1 MAYLRRLRDFMR
13 DQTRNYNVLLTRSVV
28 ATFLRQLAENFTNIY
43 IVELGATPLQL
54 SAVRAVGAAASALV
68 SIPAGWLSDVYS
80 LKKIMIIGM
89 VLQVLSVACYAF
101 AQNWQWIIAAMIF
114 GTLTM
119 TLVFRMQNIL
129 IANSLTDTNRATGF
143 AIRTVV
149 RQFLAI
155 FAPSIGGALVHL
167 SGGISIQGIR
177 PLYFIQLVGYTA
189 VSIYVARNLEDVE
202 TQKSVQPNKLIG
214 QFREMFASG
223 KNLGRFAVVQAMGS
237 VTIGMSMPFSFVYA
251 ADIKGADSLT
261 IGYMGT
267 CFILVSMLLAIP
279 IGNLADTRGRKTV
292 IFVTRP
298 FYYLSSILLVLAP
311 VGAPWVLILAWGCRG
326 VMMSA
331 QAFNTMSM
339 EMVPP
344 EYRGRW
350 TGFVSLFQNL
360 LRVPSILLGG
370 YIYENIDPALVFI
383 VPLLLDALVRMPLL
397 NTIPDTLK
405 SRQPPPGPPVQE

>member
-1 MAYLRRLRDFMR
+1 MR

-28 ATFLRQLAENFTNIY
+28 ASFLRQLAENFTNIY

-54 SAVRAVGAAASALV
+54 SAVRAIGAGASALV

-80 LKKIMIIGM
+80 LKKIMILGM
-89 VLQVLSVACYAF
+89 ILQILSVACYAF

-119 TLVFRMQNIL
+119 TFVFRMQNVI
-129 IANSLTDTNRATGF
+129 IANSLTDTTRATGF
-143 AIRTVV
+143 AIRTTV

-155 FAPSIGGALVHL
+155 FAPTIGGALVHL

-177 PLYFIQLVGYTA
+177 PLYFIQLIGFTA
-189 VSIYVARNLEDVE
+189 ISIYVARNLEDVE
-202 TQKSVQPNKLIG
+202 THQSVQASKLIG
-214 QFREMFASG
+214 HFREMFASG
-223 KNLGRFAVVQAMGS
+223 KNLGRFAFVQALGS
-237 VTIGMSMPFSFVYA
+237 ITFGMSMPFSFLYA

-267 CFILVSMLLAIP
+267 CFVLVSMLLAIP
-279 IGNLADTRGRKTV
+279 IGNIADTRGRKFA
-292 IFVTRP
+292 IYITRP
-298 FYYLSSILLVLAP
+298 FFYASNLLLVFAP
-311 VGAPWVLILAWGCRG
+311 IGAPWILLLAWGCRG
-326 VMMSA
+326 VMLSA
-331 QAFNTMSM
+331 NAFNTMSM

-360 LRVPSILLGG
+360 IRVPAILLGG
-370 YIYENIDPALVFI
+370 YIYENIDPAFVFTIPLV
-383 VPLLLDALVRMPLL
+383 VDLLIRMPIL
-397 NTIPDTLK
+397 TTVPDTLK
-405 SRQPPPGPPVQE
+405 RQQPPPEPPV

>member
-1 MAYLRRLRDFMR
+1 MAYLRRLRDFLR

-28 ATFLRQLAENFTNIY
+28 ATFLRQLAENFTSIY
-43 IVELGATPLQL
+43 IVKLGATPIQL
-54 SAVRAVGAAASALV
+54 SAVRAVGAGASALV

-89 VLQVLSVACYAF
+89 ALQILSVACYAF

-119 TLVFRMQNIL
+119 TLVFRMQNVIV
-129 IANSLTDTNRATGF
+129 ANSLTDTTRATGF
-143 AIRTVV
+143 AIRTAV

-155 FAPSIGGALVHL
+155 FAPTIGGALVHL

-177 PLYFIQLVGYTA
+177 PLYFIQLVGFTTISIYTA
-189 VSIYVARNLEDVE
+189 RNIEDVE
-202 TQKSVQPNKLIG
+202 TRQSFQTNKLIG
-214 QFREMFASG
+214 HFREMFASG
-223 KNLGRFAVVQAMGS
+223 KNLGRFAFVQALGS
-237 VTIGMSMPFSFVYA
+237 ITFGMSMPFSFLYA
-251 ADIKGADSLT
+251 AEIKGANSLT

-279 IGNLADTRGRKTV
+279 IGNMADTRGRKFT
-292 IFVTRP
+292 IYITRP
-298 FYYLSSILLVLAP
+298 FFYASNLLLVLAP
-311 VGAPWVLILAWGCRG
+311 MGAPWILLLAWGCRG

-331 QAFNTMSM
+331 NAFNTMSM

-350 TGFVSLFQNL
+350 TGFVSFFQNL
-360 LRVPSILLGG
+360 LRVPAILLGG
-370 YIYENIDPALVFI
+370 YIYENIDPALVFTI
-383 VPLLLDALVRMPLL
+383 PLFVDLLVRMPILS
-397 NTIPDTLK
+397 TVPDTLK
-405 SRQPPPGPPVQE
+405 RARVA

>member
-1 MAYLRRLRDFMR
+1 MAYLRRIRDFMR
-13 DQTRNYNVLLTRSVV
+13 GQTRNYNVLLTRSVV
-28 ATFLRQLAENFTNIY
+28 ATFLTQLVENFTNIY

-54 SAVRAVGAAASALV
+54 SAVRAVGAGASALV

-80 LKKIMIIGM
+80 LKKIMIFGM
-89 VLQVLSVACYAF
+89 ALQILSVICYAF
-101 AQNWQWIIAAMIF
+101 AQDWQWIIVAMIF

-119 TLVFRMQNIL
+119 TFVFRMQNVI
-129 IANSLTDTNRATGF
+129 IANSLTDTTRATGF

-155 FAPSIGGALVHL
+155 FAPTIGGAIVHL

-177 PLYFIQLVGYTA
+177 PLFFIQLVGFTA
-189 VSIYVARNLEDVE
+189 ISIYVARNLEDVE
-202 TQKSVQPNKLIG
+202 PQKSVQANKLIG
-214 QFREMFASG
+214 HFREMFASG
-223 KNLGRFAVVQAMGS
+223 KNLGRFALVQAMGS
-237 VTIGMSMPFSFVYA
+237 ITIGMSMPFSFVYA
-251 ADIKGADSLT
+251 AEFKEADSLT

-267 CFILVSMLLAIP
+267 CFVLASMLLAIP
-279 IGNLADTRGRKTV
+279 LGNLADTRGRKFI
-292 IFVTRP
+292 IFITSP

-311 VGAPWVLILAWGCRG
+311 IGTPWVLVLAWGCRG

-370 YIYENIDPALVFI
+370 YIYQNIDPALVFI
-383 VPLLLDALVRMPLL
+383 LPLLVDILVRMPLL
-397 NTIPDTLK
+397 STIPDTLK
-405 SRQPPPGPPVQE
+405 SRQPPPEPPVQE

>member
-1 MAYLRRLRDFMR
+1 MR

-54 SAVRAVGAAASALV
+54 SAVRAVGAGASALV

-80 LKKIMIIGM
+80 LKKIMILGM
-89 VLQVLSVACYAF
+89 ILQILSVACYAF

-119 TLVFRMQNIL
+119 TFVFRMQNVI
-129 IANSLTDTNRATGF
+129 IANSLTDTTRATGF
-143 AIRTVV
+143 AIRTTV

-155 FAPSIGGALVHL
+155 FAPTIGGALVHL

-177 PLYFIQLVGYTA
+177 PLYFIQLIGFTA
-189 VSIYVARNLEDVE
+189 ISIYVARNLEDVE
-202 TQKSVQPNKLIG
+202 THQSVQASKLIG
-214 QFREMFASG
+214 HFREMFASG
-223 KNLGRFAVVQAMGS
+223 KNLGRFAFVQALGS
-237 VTIGMSMPFSFVYA
+237 ITFGMSMPFSFLYA

-267 CFILVSMLLAIP
+267 CFVLVSMLLAIP
-279 IGNLADTRGRKTV
+279 IGNIADTRGRKFA
-292 IFVTRP
+292 IYITRP
-298 FYYLSSILLVLAP
+298 FFYASNLLLVFAP
-311 VGAPWVLILAWGCRG
+311 IGAPWILLLAWGCRG
-326 VMMSA
+326 VMLSA
-331 QAFNTMSM
+331 NAFNTMSM

-360 LRVPSILLGG
+360 IRVPAILLGG
-370 YIYENIDPALVFI
+370 YIYENIDPALVFLI
-383 VPLLLDALVRMPLL
+383 PLVVDLLIRMPIL
-397 NTIPDTLK
+397 TTVPDTLK
-405 SRQPPPGPPVQE
+405 RQQPPV

>member
-1 MAYLRRLRDFMR
+1 MR

-28 ATFLRQLAENFTNIY
+28 ATFLRQLAENFTSIY
-43 IVELGATPLQL
+43 IVELGATALQL

-89 VLQVLSVACYAF
+89 SLQILSVACYAF

-114 GTLTM
+114 ATLTM
-119 TLVFRMQNIL
+119 TLVFRMQNII
-129 IANSLTDTNRATGF
+129 IANSLTDATRATGF
-143 AIRTVV
+143 AIRTAV

-155 FAPSIGGALVHL
+155 FAPTIGGALVHL

-177 PLYFIQLVGYTA
+177 PLYFIQLAGFIA
-189 VSIYVARNLEDVE
+189 VSIYVARNLEDIE
-202 TQKSVQPNKLIG
+202 PQKSVQANKLIG
-214 QFREMFASG
+214 HFREMFASG
-223 KNLGRFAVVQAMGS
+223 ENLGRFAVVQALGS
-237 VTIGMSMPFSFVYA
+237 VTFGMSMPFSFLYA
-251 ADIKGADSLT
+251 ADFKGADSLT

-267 CFILVSMLLAIP
+267 CFVLTSMLLAIP
-279 IGNLADTRGRKTV
+279 IGNLADARGRKF
-292 IFVTRP
+292 IIYITRP
-298 FYYLSSILLVLAP
+298 FFYASNLLLVLAP
-311 VGAPWVLILAWGCRG
+311 LGSPWVLLLAWGCRG

-350 TGFVSLFQNL
+350 TGFVSLLQNL

-370 YIYENIDPALVFI
+370 YIYENLDPALVFTI
-383 VPLLLDALVRMPLL
+383 PLVVDLLVRMPILS
-397 NTIPDTLK
+397 TIPDTLK
-405 SRQPPPGPPVQE
+405 RQQPHPEPPVQE

>member
-54 SAVRAVGAAASALV
+54 SAVRALGAAASALV

-101 AQNWQWIIAAMIF
+101 AQNWQWIIAAIIF

-155 FAPSIGGALVHL
+155 FAPTIGGALVHL

-279 IGNLADTRGRKTV
+279 IGNLADTRGRKFI

-370 YIYENIDPALVFI
+370 YIYENIDPTLVFI

>member
-1 MAYLRRLRDFMR
+1 MSILRRLRDFLR

-28 ATFLRQLAENFTNIY
+28 ASFLRQLVENFTNIY
-43 IVELGATPLQL
+43 IVELGATPFQL
-54 SAVRAVGAAASALV
+54 SAVRALGAAASALV

-80 LKKIMIIGM
+80 LKKIMILGM
-89 VLQVLSVACYAF
+89 ALQILSVAFYAF

-119 TLVFRMQNIL
+119 TLVFRMQNII
-129 IANSLTDTNRATGF
+129 IANSLADTNRATGF
-143 AIRTVV
+143 AVRSVV

-155 FAPSIGGALVHL
+155 FAPTIGGALVHF

-177 PLYFIQLVGYTA
+177 PLFFIQLIGYT
-189 VSIYVARNLEDVE
+189 VISIYVARNLEDVE
-202 TQKSVQPNKLIG
+202 TQESVQPHKLVG
-214 QFREMFASG
+214 QFREMLASG
-223 KNLGRFAVVQAMGS
+223 KNLGRFALVQSMGS
-237 VTIGMSMPFSFVYA
+237 VTIGMSMPFSFLYA
-251 ADIKGADSLT
+251 AEYKGADPLT

-267 CFILVSMLLAIP
+267 AFIIASMLLAIP
-279 IGNLADTRGRKTV
+279 IGNLADTRGRKFI
-292 IFVTRP
+292 IFLTRP
-298 FYYLSSILLVLAP
+298 FYYLSIVLLVLAP
-311 VGAPWVLILAWGCRG
+311 VGANWVLILAWGCRG

-370 YIYENIDPALVFI
+370 YIYENYNPALVFI
-383 VPLLLDALVRMPLL
+383 VPIILDALIRMPLL

-405 SRQPPPGPPVQE
+405 PRQPPDPE

>member
-1 MAYLRRLRDFMR
+1 MSILRRLRDFLR
-13 DQTRNYNVLLTRSVV
+13 NQTRNYNVLLTRSVV
-28 ATFLRQLAENFTNIY
+28 ASFLRQLVENFTNIY
-43 IVELGATPLQL
+43 IVELGATPFQL
-54 SAVRAVGAAASALV
+54 SAVRALGAAASALV

-89 VLQVLSVACYAF
+89 ALQILSVACYAF

-119 TLVFRMQNIL
+119 TLVFRMQNII
-129 IANSLTDTNRATGF
+129 IANSLTDINRATGF
-143 AIRTVV
+143 AVRSVV

-155 FAPSIGGALVHL
+155 FAPTIGGALVHL

-177 PLYFIQLVGYTA
+177 PLFFIQLVGFTII
-189 VSIYVARNLEDVE
+189 SIYVARNLEDIE
-202 TQKSVQPNKLIG
+202 TQESAQPHKLIG

-223 KNLGRFAVVQAMGS
+223 KNLGRFALVQSMGS
-237 VTIGMSMPFSFVYA
+237 VTIGMSMPFSFLYA
-251 ADIKGADSLT
+251 MEYKGADPLT

-267 CFILVSMLLAIP
+267 FFIVVSMFLAIP
-279 IGNLADTRGRKTV
+279 IGNLADTRGRKFV
-292 IFVTRP
+292 IFLTRP

-311 VGAPWVLILAWGCRG
+311 VGAKWVLVLAWGCRG

-370 YIYENIDPALVFI
+370 YIYENYNPALVFI
-383 VPLLLDALVRMPLL
+383 VPIILDALVRMPLL

-405 SRQPPPGPPVQE
+405 SRQPPKQE

>member
-1 MAYLRRLRDFMR
+1 MAILRRLRDFMR
-13 DQTRNYNVLLTRSVV
+13 DQTKNYNVLLTRSVV

-54 SAVRAVGAAASALV
+54 SAVRALGAAASALV

-80 LKKIMIIGM
+80 LKKIMILGM
-89 VLQVLSVACYAF
+89 ALQVLSVACYAF

-155 FAPSIGGALVHL
+155 FAPTIGGALVHL

-177 PLYFIQLVGYTA
+177 PLYFIQLVGFIA

-214 QFREMFASG
+214 HFREMFASG
-223 KNLGRFAVVQAMGS
+223 KNLGRFAIVQAMGS
-237 VTIGMSMPFSFVYA
+237 ITIGMSMPFSFVYA
-251 ADIKGADSLT
+251 ADVKGADSLT

-370 YIYENIDPALVFI
+370 YIYENINPALVFI

>member
-1 MAYLRRLRDFMR
+1 MR
-13 DQTRNYNVLLTRSVV
+13 EQTRNYNVLLTRSVV
-28 ATFLRQLAENFTNIY
+28 ATFLRQLAENFTSIY

-54 SAVRAVGAAASALV
+54 SAVRAVGAGASALV

-89 VLQVLSVACYAF
+89 ALQILSVTCYAF

-119 TLVFRMQNIL
+119 TLVFRMQNVIV
-129 IANSLTDTNRATGF
+129 ANSLTDATRATGF
-143 AIRTVV
+143 AIRTAV

-155 FAPSIGGALVHL
+155 FAPTIGGVLVHL

-177 PLYFIQLVGYTA
+177 PLYFIQLVGFTA
-189 VSIYVARNLEDVE
+189 ISIYVARNLEDVE
-202 TQKSVQPNKLIG
+202 TRQSVQANKLIG
-214 QFREMFASG
+214 HFREMFASG
-223 KNLGRFAVVQAMGS
+223 KNLGRFAFVQALGS
-237 VTIGMSMPFSFVYA
+237 ITFGMSMPFSFLYA
-251 ADIKGADSLT
+251 AEIKGADSLT

-267 CFILVSMLLAIP
+267 CFVLVSMLLAIP
-279 IGNLADTRGRKTV
+279 IGNIADTRGRKF
-292 IFVTRP
+292 IIYITRP
-298 FYYLSSILLVLAP
+298 FFYASNLLLVLAP
-311 VGAPWVLILAWGCRG
+311 IGAPWILLLAWGCRG

-331 QAFNTMSM
+331 NAFNTMSM

-360 LRVPSILLGG
+360 LRVPAILLGG
-370 YIYENIDPALVFI
+370 YIYENIDPALVFTI
-383 VPLLLDALVRMPLL
+383 PLFVDLLVRMPILS
-397 NTIPDTLK
+397 TVPDTLK
-405 SRQPPPGPPVQE
+405 RARQGITPSEIL

>member
-43 IVELGATPLQL
+43 IMELGATPLQL
-54 SAVRAVGAAASALV
+54 SAVRALGAAASALV

-89 VLQVLSVACYAF
+89 ALQVLSVACYAF

-129 IANSLTDTNRATGF
+129 IANSLTDANRATGF

-202 TQKSVQPNKLIG
+202 TQKSAQPNKLIG

-223 KNLGRFAVVQAMGS
+223 KNLGRFAIVQAMGS

-251 ADIKGADSLT
+251 ADVKGADSLT

-279 IGNLADTRGRKTV
+279 IGNLADTRGRKLV

-370 YIYENIDPALVFI
+370 YIYENINPALVFI

>member
-1 MAYLRRLRDFMR
+1 MR
-13 DQTRNYNVLLTRSVV
+13 GQTRNYNVLLTRSVV

-54 SAVRAVGAAASALV
+54 SAVRALGAAASALV

-89 VLQVLSVACYAF
+89 ALQVLSVACYAF
-101 AQNWQWIIAAMIF
+101 AQNWHWIIAAMIF

-155 FAPSIGGALVHL
+155 FAPTIGGALVHL

-177 PLYFIQLVGYTA
+177 PLYFIQLIGFTA

-202 TQKSVQPNKLIG
+202 TQKSVQPNELIG
-214 QFREMFASG
+214 HFREMFASG

-279 IGNLADTRGRKTV
+279 IGNLADTRGRKLV

-370 YIYENIDPALVFI
+370 YIYENINPALVFI
-383 VPLLLDALVRMPLL
+383 IPLLLDALVRMPLL
-397 NTIPDTLK
+397 NTIPDPLK
-405 SRQPPPGPPVQE
+405 FRQPPPGPPAQE

>member
-1 MAYLRRLRDFMR
+1 MAYLRRIRDFMR
-13 DQTRNYNVLLTRSVV
+13 GQTRNYNVLLTRSVV
-28 ATFLRQLAENFTNIY
+28 ATFLTQLVENFTNIY

-54 SAVRAVGAAASALV
+54 SAVRAVGAGASALV

-80 LKKIMIIGM
+80 LKKIMIFGM
-89 VLQVLSVACYAF
+89 ALQILSVICYAF
-101 AQNWQWIIAAMIF
+101 AQDWQWIIVAMIF

-119 TLVFRMQNIL
+119 TFVFRMQNVI
-129 IANSLTDTNRATGF
+129 IANSLTDTTRATGF

-155 FAPSIGGALVHL
+155 FAPTIGGAIVHL

-177 PLYFIQLVGYTA
+177 PLFFIQLVGFTA
-189 VSIYVARNLEDVE
+189 ISIYVARNLEDVE
-202 TQKSVQPNKLIG
+202 PQKSVQANKLIG
-214 QFREMFASG
+214 HFREMFASG
-223 KNLGRFAVVQAMGS
+223 KNLGRFALVQAMGS
-237 VTIGMSMPFSFVYA
+237 ITIGMSMPFSFVYA
-251 ADIKGADSLT
+251 AEFKGADSLT

-267 CFILVSMLLAIP
+267 CFVLASMLLAIP
-279 IGNLADTRGRKTV
+279 LGNLADTRGRKFI
-292 IFVTRP
+292 IFITRP

-311 VGAPWVLILAWGCRG
+311 IGAPWVLILAWGCRG

-370 YIYENIDPALVFI
+370 YIYQNIDPALVFI
-383 VPLLLDALVRMPLL
+383 LPLLVDILVRMPLL
-397 NTIPDTLK
+397 STIPDTLK
-405 SRQPPPGPPVQE
+405 SRQPPPEPPVQE

>member
-1 MAYLRRLRDFMR
+1 MR
-13 DQTRNYNVLLTRSVV
+13 GQTKNYNVLLTRSVV
-28 ATFLRQLAENFTNIY
+28 ASFLRQLVENFTNIY

-54 SAVRAVGAAASALV
+54 SAVRAVGAGASALV

-80 LKKIMIIGM
+80 LKKIMILGM
-89 VLQVLSVACYAF
+89 ALQILSVACYAF
-101 AQNWQWIIAAMIF
+101 AQDWQWIIAAMIF

-119 TLVFRMQNIL
+119 TLVFRMQNVI
-129 IANSLTDTNRATGF
+129 IANSLTDTTRATGF

-155 FAPSIGGALVHL
+155 FAPTIGGAIVHL
-167 SGGISIQGIR
+167 SGGISIRGIR
-177 PLYFIQLVGYTA
+177 PLYFIQLVGFTA

-202 TQKSVQPNKLIG
+202 THKSVQPNELIG
-214 QFREMFASG
+214 HFREMFASG
-223 KNLGRFAVVQAMGS
+223 KNLGRFALVQALGS
-237 VTIGMSMPFSFVYA
+237 ITFGMSMPFSFVYA
-251 ADIKGADSLT
+251 AEFKGADSLT

-267 CFILVSMLLAIP
+267 CFVLASMLLAIP
-279 IGNLADTRGRKTV
+279 LGNLADTRGRKFIV
-292 IFVTRP
+292 FITRP

-370 YIYENIDPALVFI
+370 YIYENIDPALVFTI
-383 VPLLLDALVRMPLL
+383 PLLVDVLVRMPLL
-397 NTIPDTLK
+397 STIPDTLK